1 MNIAILIDAENID
14 PAYAEQ
20 IFTLAGSRGTIVTRE
35 IYGAGIAL
43 NKWSDAILQY
53 ALHTNMTLKPN
64 RFKNSTDIALVI
76 GAMDLLLER
85 NAHGTASERDTTADT
100 VIIASSDSDYSAL
113 ALRLRTSGMNVIGIG
128 EKGCINPSWPMACSE
143 FIAFTPVD
151 ETRLEGQSTPR
162 AIPAA
167 QKTNNQPAAHG
178 TNDSSAHRSHNDRVA
193 NIRKFI
199 ADQLSENNG
208 QMASS
213 ALFNL
218 LRDLPDYL
226 YDQQRSKRSPVEY
239 LNRQYG
245 DLLKIRKNSDGALWV
260 YSKLTDDIADG
271 SKTEAES
278 VAAPTQETPPDAES
292 TSPSLM
298 EFLCGAGVDGTDAQ
312 TVSSVYEECS
322 NMRDV
327 YNVLRKTFKTGTGS
341 AYYQLVKQH
350 RESQKQAQ

>member
-20 IFTLAGSRGTIVTRE
+20 IFTLAESKGTIVTRE

-43 NKWSDAILQY
+43 TKWSDAILQY

-76 GAMDLLLER
+76 GAMDLLLDR
-85 NAHGTASERDTTADT
+85 NTSERDTTADT

-113 ALRLRTSGMNVIGIG
+113 ALRLRTSGIHVIGIG

-143 FIAFTPVD
+143 FIALTPAD
-151 ETRLEGQSTPR
+151 EMRQEGQSKPH
-162 AIPAA
+162 AIQATEHQTAA
-167 QKTNNQPAAHG
+167 RS
-178 TNDSSAHRSHNDRVA
+178 TNDSPERRRHNDRVA
-193 NIRKFI
+193 AIRDFI
-199 ADQLSENNG
+199 TVQLSKNNG

-218 LRDLPDYL
+218 LHELPDYL

-260 YSKLTDDIADG
+260 YSKLADIVDG
-271 SKTEAES
+271 AETEDES
-278 VAAPTQETPPDAES
+278 AAAPIQETPPDAES
-292 TSPSLM
+292 TSHSLM
-298 EFLCGAGVDGTDAQ
+298 EFLRVAGVDETDAQ
-312 TVSSVYEECS
+312 TVSSVYEECP

-327 YNVLRKTFKTGTGS
+327 YNVLRKTFKAGTG
-341 AYYQLVKQH
+341 AGYYQLVKQH
-350 RESQKQAQ
+350 RESQKRTQ